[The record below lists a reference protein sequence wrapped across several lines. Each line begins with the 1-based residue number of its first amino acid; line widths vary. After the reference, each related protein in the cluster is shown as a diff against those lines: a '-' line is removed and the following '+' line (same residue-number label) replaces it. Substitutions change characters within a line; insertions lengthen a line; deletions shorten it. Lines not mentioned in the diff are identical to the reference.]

1 MRCSQKNIV
10 EINYENGMGF
20 RTLPYIEQM
29 KSAEIIGC
37 AYKDRKIVYIHFVNH
52 SKISVY
58 RTTL

>member
-37 AYKDRKIVYIHFVNH
+37 AYKDRTIVYIHFVNH
-52 SKISVY
+52 
-58 RTTL
+58 